1 MKRTVALLAAAAIAT
16 IGVSAPAFS
25 QGSQQT
31 VSLMRVD
38 VKPLA
43 TRLIHD
49 FGGIGSLLSAPPEVL
64 RREGLS
70 DAAAAALKIAE
81 ATALRLLEARIEER
95 PVLSS
100 WDALGDYLQAAMS
113 HKRVEEVRV
122 SKGDQ
127 VENGAVLLVF
137 EQVETDG

>member
-43 TRLIHD
+43 SGFRTTKIVGGEVVNEADEKIGRIDDLIVTENERVP
-49 FGGIGSLLSAPPEVL
+49 FAIVSVGGFLGVGNKLIAVPFDAIEMGEKKMVL
-64 RREGLS
+64 RGANK
-70 DAAAAALKIAE
+70 DALKSLPEFKYA
-81 ATALRLLEARIEER
+81 
-95 PVLSS
+95 
-100 WDALGDYLQAAMS
+100 
-113 HKRVEEVRV
+113 K
-122 SKGDQ
+122 
-127 VENGAVLLVF
+127 
-137 EQVETDG
+137 

>member
-43 TRLIHD
+43 SGFRTTKIVGGEVVNEADEIGRIDDLIVTENERVP
-49 FGGIGSLLSAPPEVL
+49 FAIVSVGGFLGVGNKLIAVPFDAIEMGEKKMVL
-64 RREGLS
+64 RGANK
-70 DAAAAALKIAE
+70 DALKSLPEFKYA
-81 ATALRLLEARIEER
+81 
-95 PVLSS
+95 
-100 WDALGDYLQAAMS
+100 
-113 HKRVEEVRV
+113 K
-122 SKGDQ
+122 
-127 VENGAVLLVF
+127 
-137 EQVETDG
+137 